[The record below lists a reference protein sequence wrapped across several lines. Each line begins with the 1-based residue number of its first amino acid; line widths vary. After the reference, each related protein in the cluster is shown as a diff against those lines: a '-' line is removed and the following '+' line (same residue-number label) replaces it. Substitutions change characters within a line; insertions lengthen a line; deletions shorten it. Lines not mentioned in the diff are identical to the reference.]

1 MLFGVFG
8 CGVCLV
14 IEAAMVAS
22 FTGTDNKVGLGFG
35 VFAFYAFVAVYGLGI
50 DVCGVVWYSEIFPNH
65 IRAKGICMAIATIAL
80 TDLVYL
86 QATATAFENIGWH
99 FYLVF
104 ICITFVGGIICIFVL
119 PETKGVPLEEVA
131 KIFGETQ
138 DIMVFAEDL
147 HVDHN
152 THELVVEEHGH
163 RGEGLA
169 HVVTEVGK
177 TGDETTHVETVE
189 QKV

>member
-14 IEAAMVAS
+14 IEAAMVAA
-22 FTGTDNKVGLGFG
+22 FATGPDASYNKVGLGFG

-65 IRAKGICMAIATIAL
+65 IRAKGICMSIATIAL

-104 ICITFVGGIICIFVL
+104 ICITFIGKLTLLIL
-119 PETKGVPLEEVA
+119 PLSFSTKL
-131 KIFGETQ
+131 I
-138 DIMVFAEDL
+138 
-147 HVDHN
+147 
-152 THELVVEEHGH
+152 
-163 RGEGLA
+163 
-169 HVVTEVGK
+169 
-177 TGDETTHVETVE
+177 
-189 QKV
+189 